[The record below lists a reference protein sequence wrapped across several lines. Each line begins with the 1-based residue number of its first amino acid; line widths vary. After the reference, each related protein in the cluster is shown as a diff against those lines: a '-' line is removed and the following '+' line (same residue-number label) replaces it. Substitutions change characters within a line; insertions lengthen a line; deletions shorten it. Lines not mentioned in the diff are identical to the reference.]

1 MAKINQHYRQLKD
14 IYLFSDIACRVAA
27 FSQAHP
33 EKEIIRMGIGDVTLP
48 LMPSVISSLHSAVE
62 EMADA
67 STFRGYG
74 PEQGYGFLR
83 DAIRAYYVRF
93 GVQLDPDEIF
103 VSDGAKSDLGNITDL
118 FSADN
123 TVLIPDPVYP
133 VYVDTNL
140 MNGRKILYMNAN
152 AENGFL
158 PMPDPEVRADL
169 IYLCSPNNPTG
180 AVYTREQLA
189 AWIDYAL
196 AQDAVLLFDAA
207 YEAFI
212 GDSSLPHSI
221 FELPDAKRCAIEF
234 CSLSKTAGFTGT
246 RCGYTIIPKTLKI
259 EGMSPNRMWNRRQAT
274 KFNGVPYIIQR
285 GAEAAFSE
293 EGVRQ
298 SQEMIA
304 YYKKNTAVMAETLER
319 CGVHFFGGVH
329 SPYLWMECPDRMDSW
344 TFFDYLLE
352 NAAIVGTPGAGFG
365 INGEGYFRLTG
376 FGSQPKTMEAMQRI
390 SSLLKGAN

>member
-390 SSLLKGAN
+390 ASLLKGAN

>member
-14 IYLFSDIACRVAA
+14 SYLFSDIARRVAA

-293 EGVRQ
+293 EGIRQ
-298 SQEMIA
+298 SQEMVA

-390 SSLLKGAN
+390 ASLLKGAN